1 MEAHLVDLQAQ
12 LVSTLSSAKR
22 ARVHLQ
28 LGRHALQDDRLLVA
42 RRHLQEA
49 LVLDT
54 SLDDAKRLLA
64 SLTVPVA
71 PRPGLLQRLLG
82 R

>member
-28 LGRHALQDDRLLVA
+28 LGRHALQD
-42 RRHLQEA
+42 E
-49 LVLDT
+49 
-54 SLDDAKRLLA
+54 RLLA
-64 SLTVPVA
+64 SLTVPVT

>member
-28 LGRHALQDDRLLVA
+28 LGRHALRADRVKVA

-54 SLDDAKRLLA
+54 GLVDAKQLLA
-64 SLTVPVA
+64 SLAAPVTQ
-71 PRPGLLQRLLG
+71 RPSLFQRLLG